1 MSVLCVLLFVSWLFW
16 KGEIQRF
23 ETILKNCVYC
33 RLKLNWRAINTLFLL
48 YPFVILL
55 TIVAVDIQ
63 RYIWTSYSCGI
74 YTQQNRTQRG
84 RYPATSDSWG
94 VLIDTCNIKSDQGQ
108 IIPNHCS
115 IFFFA
120 HYHTWSMYTF
130 MIVHVIILQ
139 SAIPSLAL
147 MIFNISPSKKDVVSC
162 VSKMCSIDDIYVLHS
177 SRFPLISIFLAWLV
191 VSHLSQ
197 SKYHPI
203 STGWNRFPSL
213 WIIIFRD
220 Q

>member
-115 IFFFA
+115 IFFLHIIYVYIYDRSCHHFA
-120 HYHTWSMYTF
+120 ISHTL
-130 MIVHVIILQ
+130 VG
-139 SAIPSLAL
+139 
-147 MIFNISPSKKDVVSC
+147 
-162 VSKMCSIDDIYVLHS
+162 IDDFQYITIQERCRVLCVQDVFNRWYVLHS

-203 STGWNRFPSL
+203 STGWSRFPSL

>member
-1 MSVLCVLLFVSWLFW
+1 MIAIIPPAMSVLCVLLFVSWLFW

-120 HYHTWSMYTF
+120 HYICIHLWSF
-130 MIVHVIILQ
+130 MSSFCNQPYPRWHWWFSIYHH
-139 SAIPSLAL
+139 PRK
-147 MIFNISPSKKDVVSC
+147 MSC
-162 VSKMCSIDDIYVLHS
+162 PVCPRCV
-177 SRFPLISIFLAWLV
+177 
-191 VSHLSQ
+191 Q
-197 SKYHPI
+197 
-203 STGWNRFPSL
+203 
-213 WIIIFRD
+213 
-220 Q
+220 